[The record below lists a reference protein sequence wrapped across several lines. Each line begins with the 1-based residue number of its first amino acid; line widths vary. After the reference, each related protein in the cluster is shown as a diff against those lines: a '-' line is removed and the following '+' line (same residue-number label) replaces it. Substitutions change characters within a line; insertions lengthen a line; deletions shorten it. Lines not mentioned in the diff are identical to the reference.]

1 MSNQTRPSNPEPAAD
16 ESPTETA
23 ETICVLADG
32 TVLSPAGGVAW
43 CSAHHG
49 VRNEDESGH
58 CDMYDPRFDDG
69 DDVPDTCVFHDLF
82 FRPDMVV
89 DEPHVCIFTGT
100 EPDCDER
107 IKVARSIIAGSDVDV
122 EGVSF
127 VIVPTS
133 ELAVA

>member
-1 MSNQTRPSNPEPAAD
+1 MSYTVPRIPGVTPRSKPGPFAVVQIVSEEARVKL
-16 ESPTETA
+16 TEQ
-23 ETICVLADG
+23 G
-32 TVLSPAGGVAW
+32 
-43 CSAHHG
+43 
-49 VRNEDESGH
+49 
-58 CDMYDPRFDDG
+58 YF
-69 DDVPDTCVFHDLF
+69 
-82 FRPDMVV
+82 V